1 MSEFADCT
9 KINELIVVDM
19 FKTFVVVVLT
29 LVSE

>member
-19 FKTFVVVVLT
+19 FKTVVVVVLT

>member
-9 KINELIVVDM
+9 KINELIVVHM